1 MKELY
6 VPAATRDVIFVV
18 VGSFQWIVV
27 AYLVLMNLIAFA
39 LMGIDKRRAKREG
52 MRRIPEKTLFLSA
65 LLGGSVGAIVGMRTF
80 RHKTRHWYFVWGM
93 PLILAAQIALTIWLI
108 L

>member
-6 VPAATRDVIFVV
+6 LPTATNDVIWAV
-18 VGSFQWIVV
+18 VGSGGWFLLG
-27 AYLVLMNLIAFA
+27 YLVLVNLAAFA

-65 LLGGSVGAIVGMRTF
+65 LLGGSIGAIAGMRTF
-80 RHKTRHWYFVWGM
+80 RHKTKHWYFVWGM
-93 PLILAAQIALTIWLI
+93 PLILAVQIALAVWLI

>member
-6 VPAATRDVIFVV
+6 LPAATNDVVFAV
-18 VGSFQWIVV
+18 VGSFWWSMA
-27 AYLVLMNLIAFA
+27 AYLALMNLIAFA

-65 LLGGSVGAIVGMRTF
+65 IFGGSIGAIAGMYTF
-80 RHKTRHWYFVWGM
+80 HHKTRHWYFVWGM
-93 PLILAAQIALTIWLI
+93 PMILAAQIALAVWLI